1 MRVRTYFT
9 VFLLIVFS
17 SCAPT
22 RIETAPMEGGE
33 RFSLHAPDAAS
44 VAVAGSFN
52 GWDPQKNMLSGP
64 DKQGNWSIAL
74 PLAPGRYEYLF
85 VINGKDWLP
94 DPAVPPVDD
103 GFGGKNS
110 VVYIA
115 R

>member
-1 MRVRTYFT
+1 MRVRTFFI
-9 VFLLIVFS
+9 VFLLLVCD
-17 SCAPT
+17 SCAPG
-22 RIETAPMEGGE
+22 RIETVPMNGGE

-64 DKQGNWSIAL
+64 DKRGDWSITL
-74 PLAPGRYEYLF
+74 RLAPGRYEYLF
-85 VINGKDWLP
+85 VINGKDWKP

-110 VVYIA
+110 VVFVTQ
-115 R
+115 